1 MQLFYLNILLYLH
14 TNANHIY
21 MKIFIKFD
29 FNTVCRKVLED
40 KLNEHNIKHKILGF
54 GEIDIL
60 EKTGAAT
67 FSAFAEDL
75 KPYGINIIE
84 NQKSVLVQKIK
95 DTIIEMIH
103 SPELVNVKSSVYL
116 ADKLSH
122 SYGYLSNLFS
132 DVTYTSIENYIIMQ
146 KIEYAKQLIVSTDL
160 SLTEI
165 AFQLNYSSVAH
176 LSTQFKNSTG
186 ITPSAFQRIITKRR
200 EIANKK

>member
-1 MQLFYLNILLYLH
+1 
-14 TNANHIY
+14 
-21 MKIFIKFD
+21 MKIYIKFD
-29 FNTVCRKVLED
+29 FNMVCRKVLEN
-40 KLNEHNIKHKILGF
+40 KLIEHNIKHKVLGF
-54 GEIDIL
+54 GEIDVL
-60 EKTGAAT
+60 EKTDST
-67 FSAFAEDL
+67 AFAAFTEDI
-75 KPYGINIIE
+75 KGYGIDIIE

-116 ADKLSH
+116 AEKLSH

-176 LSTQFKNSTG
+176 LSTQFKNATG
-186 ITPSAFQRIITKRR
+186 ITPSAFQRIINKRR

>member
-1 MQLFYLNILLYLH
+1 
-14 TNANHIY
+14 

-29 FNTVCRKVLED
+29 FNTVCRKVLEE
-40 KLNEHNIKHKILGF
+40 KLVKHNIKHRTIAF
-54 GEIDIL
+54 GEVEIL
-60 EKTGAAT
+60 EKIDASH
-67 FSAFAEDL
+67 FSAFTDEL
-75 KPYGINIIE
+75 KEYGIEIIE
-84 NQKSVLVQKIK
+84 NQKTVLVQKMK

-116 ADKLSH
+116 AEKLSH

-146 KIEYAKQLIVSTDL
+146 KIEYAKQLIVSGQL

-165 AFQLNYSSVAH
+165 AFKLNYSSVAH
-176 LSTQFKNSTG
+176 LSTQFKNVTG
-186 ITPSAFQRIITKRR
+186 ITPSSFQRIISKRR